1 MAISISWLWLKTRG
15 RDQTSISPR
24 PTSLADPLAACR
36 FASKPES
43 SHQRWRGTGPE
54 RSGFQYIE
62 IPNILVRQPAL
73 SCRNREQRAH
83 HGKIHHRRAVV
94 ERLQYDRR
102 RSRPS
107 IDGLHGSL
115 GGQTLELVPTLH
127 GWKREAGREG
137 MAATQR
143 HRFYMGGNEKLVG
156 RGWRQLSDTVFT
168 LNPSSRVTGYVE

>member
-1 MAISISWLWLKTRG
+1 MAEDSWKGPNQYISQAYVFG
-15 RDQTSISPR
+15 RPFGSLPIRIEAGKFFTSVG
-24 PTSLADPLAACR
+24 A
-36 FASKPES
+36 
-43 SHQRWRGTGPE
+43 GTGPE

-107 IDGLHGSL
+107 IDGLYGSL
-115 GGQTLELVPTLH
+115 GGQTLQLVPTL
-127 GWKREAGREG
+127 
-137 MAATQR
+137 
-143 HRFYMGGNEKLVG
+143 
-156 RGWRQLSDTVFT
+156 
-168 LNPSSRVTGYVE
+168 

>member
-83 HGKIHHRRAVV
+83 RSEEHTSELQSLRHLVCRLLLEKKKI
-94 ERLQYDRR
+94 
-102 RSRPS
+102 
-107 IDGLHGSL
+107 I
-115 GGQTLELVPTLH
+115 
-127 GWKREAGREG
+127 K
-137 MAATQR
+137 
-143 HRFYMGGNEKLVG
+143 
-156 RGWRQLSDTVFT
+156 
-168 LNPSSRVTGYVE
+168 

>member
-1 MAISISWLWLKTRG
+1 MAISIGWLWLKTRG

-24 PTSLADPLAACR
+24 PTSLADPSAACR
-36 FASKPES
+36 FASKGLRLWQTLRQLADS
-43 SHQRWRGTGPE
+43 HRSRKVLHQRWRGAGPE

-73 SCRNREQRAH
+73 SCRNQEQRAH
-83 HGKIHHRRAVV
+83 HGKIHHRRTVV

-107 IDGLHGSL
+107 IDGLYGSL
-115 GGQTLELVPTLH
+115 GGQTRSWSQL
-127 GWKREAGREG
+127 
-137 MAATQR
+137 
-143 HRFYMGGNEKLVG
+143 YMGGNEKLVG

-168 LNPSSRVTGYVE
+168 QI